1 MAYDPDRGRFW
12 MIFLAVAAVAIA
24 VVYFAAEPLS
34 GWGDRRVYAGGG
46 NGKEDA
52 MDPSMVTV
60 RLLDDEGRLTGLV
73 VVPRVVKTDEEWQ
86 RQLTPE
92 QYRIT
97 RDKGTER
104 PFCGRFN
111 EYDVPGTYACV
122 CCGLPLFQSDAKFH
136 SGSGWPSFFRPV
148 AKENIVTQSDL
159 SWGMIRTEILCAR
172 CGAHLGHVFDD
183 GPPPTG
189 QRYCLNSESMNF
201 IPKKK

>member
-1 MAYDPDRGRFW
+1 MAYDPHRGRFW
-12 MIFLAVAAVAIA
+12 IIFLAVAAVAMA
-24 VVYFAAEPLS
+24 MVYLAAGPLT
-34 GWGDRRVYAGGG
+34 GWGDDRVFAGGG
-46 NGKEDA
+46 QDEEGGMGKA
-52 MDPSMVTV
+52 TVTV
-60 RLLDDEGRLTGLV
+60 RLLDDDGRLTGPV
-73 VVPRVVKTDEEWQ
+73 EVPRVAKTDEEWQ

-111 EYDVPGTYACV
+111 EYDVAGIYTCV
-122 CCGLPLFQSDAKFH
+122 CCGLPLFESDAKFH
-136 SGSGWPSFFRPV
+136 SGSGWPSFFRPI
-148 AKENIVTQSDL
+148 AKENIVTRTDL

-189 QRYCLNSESMNF
+189 LRYCLNSDSMNF
-201 IPKKK
+201 IPKKR

>member
-1 MAYDPDRGRFW
+1 MAYDPHRGRFW
-12 MIFLAVAAVAIA
+12 MIFMAVAATAVA

-34 GWGDRRVYAGGG
+34 GWGDGPVYAGGG
-46 NGKEDA
+46 GDKEGA
-52 MDPSMVTV
+52 MERATVTV
-60 RLLDDEGRLTGLV
+60 RLLDDAGRLTGPV
-73 VVPRVVKTDEEWQ
+73 EVPRVVKTDEEWQ

-97 RDKGTER
+97 RGKGTER

-122 CCGLPLFQSDAKFH
+122 CCDLPLFQSDAKFH
-136 SGSGWPSFFRPV
+136 SGSGWPSFFRPI
-148 AKENIVTQSDL
+148 AKENVVTHSDL

-189 QRYCLNSESMNF
+189 QRYCLNSESLTF
-201 IPKKK
+201 IPNK